1 MFSEFDRLAMTR
13 ALTLAER
20 GLETTHPNPRVGCV
34 IAKDD
39 RIVAEGWHERAGEAH
54 AEVAAIRAAKE
65 PIAGATAYVTL
76 EPCSHHGR
84 TPPCVNALIEARI
97 ARVVFAVQ
105 DPNPRV
111 SGQGADALLR
121 AGITVEAGLMQAE
134 ATELNIGFMKR
145 MREGLPWVR
154 VKLAMSLDGR
164 TALAN
169 GASQWITSEQA
180 RNDVQRWRARC
191 SAVMTG
197 VGTVLADDPQ
207 LNVRVT
213 GFKGRQPLRV
223 VLDARLRSPLG
234 AKMFV
239 GLGAGSATGAAAGL
253 ASVST
258 GAGLAAGRTGGAVA
272 VAPAGGAVGA
282 AAGGAIGA
290 AAGATPVAAAPL
302 AGDVLIFTA
311 IGGGVSASGAARS
324 GSAAAAAPAALAG
337 DMAELVNAFETS
349 PTSVAARSADLAGP
363 VSEKTEAPVPAA
375 QAASSSTGDRSA
387 ATAAAGLAGAS
398 SGAGV
403 SAAGVSAAGAAG
415 AAAGAGGASGPD
427 AHAAVPGAS
436 GPLPPSASGA
446 AVTSVPPTLAAAAAV
461 SGAPTPADDATWAG
475 AALSGAIPVRSD
487 GRAPSAISEPATDGR
502 PPVSSGMAPSRTG
515 TGAVS
520 APTGNSP
527 STGSAVP
534 PVLRTT
540 PMTPAA
546 VQAGAASPAGA
557 AGAAN
562 PAGAVGAASP
572 AGAAGAVG
580 LAGAGAPVRVAGPQA
595 SVSPGV
601 PVSAAPGVPAGSAA
615 ATGGVVPPVVATAPA
630 AGSAMT
636 AASAQAAGKAPGPGS
651 TGVPAPGA
659 DAKSPAPGP
668 AGTPAAGVAAT
679 GASDTRGATSAVAG
693 AAPRGGAQMKVA
705 PKADT
710 PAAFQARR
718 AALLARGVRIEEV
731 AADDGFLD
739 LFAVLQKLA
748 ELEVNEVL
756 VEAGPTLAGQL
767 LTTFFVD
774 ELLLYIAPKL
784 LGPQGRPLVNL
795 PELQSLQDAW
805 GFALFDAKRFGDDLR
820 LRMRPK

>member
-1 MFSEFDRLAMTR
+1 MFTEFDRLAMTR
-13 ALTLAER
+13 ALALAEH

-34 IAKDD
+34 ISKDD

-169 GASQWITSEQA
+169 GASQWITSEHA

-197 VGTVLADDPQ
+197 VGTLLADDPQ
-207 LNVRVT
+207 LNVRLP

-223 VLDARLRSPLG
+223 VLDARLRSPVG
-234 AKMFV
+234 AKMFG
-239 GLGAGSATGAAAGL
+239 GLGAGGP
-253 ASVST
+253 VS
-258 GAGLAAGRTGGAVA
+258 
-272 VAPAGGAVGA
+272 
-282 AAGGAIGA
+282 
-290 AAGATPVAAAPL
+290 VAAPSP

-311 IGGGVSASGAARS
+311 TGGGVPADGPAR
-324 GSAAAAAPAALAG
+324 AAAPADPVALAG
-337 DMAELVNAFETS
+337 DMAELVSAFEK
-349 PTSVAARSADLAGP
+349 A
-363 VSEKTEAPVPAA
+363 EAP
-375 QAASSSTGDRSA
+375 
-387 ATAAAGLAGAS
+387 
-398 SGAGV
+398 
-403 SAAGVSAAGAAG
+403 
-415 AAAGAGGASGPD
+415 
-427 AHAAVPGAS
+427 
-436 GPLPPSASGA
+436 
-446 AVTSVPPTLAAAAAV
+446 VPPTLAAAAAI
-461 SGAPTPADDATWAG
+461 SGVPMPADDATWAG
-475 AALSGAIPVRSD
+475 AALSGAIPVKPEEK
-487 GRAPSAISEPATDGR
+487 AHT
-502 PPVSSGMAPSRTG
+502 
-515 TGAVS
+515 AVTQ
-520 APTGNSP
+520 P
-527 STGSAVP
+527 
-534 PVLRTT
+534 
-540 PMTPAA
+540 
-546 VQAGAASPAGA
+546 
-557 AGAAN
+557 
-562 PAGAVGAASP
+562 
-572 AGAAGAVG
+572 
-580 LAGAGAPVRVAGPQA
+580 
-595 SVSPGV
+595 
-601 PVSAAPGVPAGSAA
+601 
-615 ATGGVVPPVVATAPA
+615 PA
-630 AGSAMT
+630 AGDAVAGGTAM
-636 AASAQAAGKAPGPGS
+636 AGG
-651 TGVPAPGA
+651 TGMAGGTTMA
-659 DAKSPAPGP
+659 G
-668 AGTPAAGVAAT
+668 GTPAAL
-679 GASDTRGATSAVAG
+679 
-693 AAPRGGAQMKVA
+693 
-705 PKADT
+705 
-710 PAAFQARR
+710 QARR
-718 AALLARGVRIEEV
+718 AALLARGVRIQEV
-731 AADDGFLD
+731 AADNGCLD
-739 LFAVLQKLA
+739 LLAVLQKLA

-767 LTTFFVD
+767 LSTFFVD